1 MKKIITLFTC
11 LVLCTTS
18 IFAQVSKEDT
28 EKAFKTLE
36 AVDKNLAYHGDY
48 SATISLLI
56 EKPGKP
62 KESIKYKIFERPDEE
77 KMTIV
82 QLAPEADK
90 GNGYLRE
97 GDNLWSYDPISRK
110 MTHTTLKEALGDS
123 DVKID
128 DINQSDTHWRD
139 NYKVTDFKT
148 GKLGQYEVYIISL
161 EATTNSPAYEKTT
174 YYITKTDPRVLKEE
188 DFSGSGRLMRTVLI
202 PKYSKVPAGWVAV
215 QIILRDELNKGE
227 QTTQVVSD
235 LTFDKLPNKV
245 FTKAYLDSIN

>member
-1 MKKIITLFTC
+1 MYTIGQIEELTGVKAHVLRYWEEVVPGFTPQKDMSGRRLYSQKEVELIFRLKYLINEKKFT
-11 LVLCTTS
+11 
-18 IFAQVSKEDT
+18 A
-28 EKAFKTLE
+28 
-36 AVDKNLAYHGDY
+36 
-48 SATISLLI
+48 
-56 EKPGKP
+56 
-62 KESIKYKIFERPDEE
+62 EE
-77 KMTIV
+77 
-82 QLAPEADK
+82 
-90 GNGYLRE
+90 
-97 GDNLWSYDPISRK
+97 
-110 MTHTTLKEALGDS
+110 
-123 DVKID
+123 
-128 DINQSDTHWRD
+128 
-139 NYKVTDFKT
+139 
-148 GKLGQYEVYIISL
+148 YEVYIISL